1 MGDGGG
7 QRDGMIVEI
16 REVGFCGDQREGSM
30 VEVREMGRWWGKR
43 DKEVRKRI
51 EDGRKEDET

>member
-1 MGDGGG
+1 
-7 QRDGMIVEI
+7 MIVEI